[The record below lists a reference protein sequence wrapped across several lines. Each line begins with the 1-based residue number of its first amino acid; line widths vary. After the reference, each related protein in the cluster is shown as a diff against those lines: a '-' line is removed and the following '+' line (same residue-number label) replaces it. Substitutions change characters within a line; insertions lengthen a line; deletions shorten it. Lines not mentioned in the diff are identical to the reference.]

1 VREEPLEGAIA
12 TLDGYEAGI
21 RWRHPRQAYSASG
34 LLLGE
39 TAVYN
44 RDVAEPITKVL
55 VIFAEMVK

>member
-12 TLDGYEAGI
+12 TLDGYEAESVGDT
-21 RWRHPRQAYSASG
+21 QGASG

-44 RDVAEPITKVL
+44 RDVAEPITKAL
-55 VIFAEMVK
+55 VISAEMVK